1 MILVRD
7 LYLLVRDDQ
16 NSGRICANNSCVAL
30 ASVLSEPD
38 RVTLIL
44 PLFLE
49 LASDNSWRV
58 RFTTVSEIGVICNL
72 FSKDIIETKLL
83 PEYLHL
89 LQDPEVEVR
98 TAAASSLSKICK
110 YLEGKVIAENVVKLL
125 GELSNDPCE
134 HVRIGLAGD
143 FLSRVVW
150 ED

>member
-16 NSGRICANNSCVAL
+16 DSVRICANNSCVAL

-89 LQDPEVEVR
+89 LHYPEVEVS
-98 TAAASSLSKICK
+98 TAAAS
-110 YLEGKVIAENVVKLL
+110 
-125 GELSNDPCE
+125 
-134 HVRIGLAGD
+134 
-143 FLSRVVW
+143 
-150 ED
+150 